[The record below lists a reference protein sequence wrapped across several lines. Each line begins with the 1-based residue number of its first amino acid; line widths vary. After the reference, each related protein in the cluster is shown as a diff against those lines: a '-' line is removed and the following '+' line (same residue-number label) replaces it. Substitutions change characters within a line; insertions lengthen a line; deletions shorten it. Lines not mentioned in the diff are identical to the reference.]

1 MSRQVPEEG
10 AVKGKGGKG
19 QHKERCMQ
27 AGRVHE
33 HAGAKQAEHAKRVK
47 GRARLKGRGRES
59 KKEKERERLS
69 ALGSQDTLV
78 TARQVSPGIDAS
90 AILTKHQRE
99 A

>member
-1 MSRQVPEEG
+1 MRRQVPEEG

-47 GRARLKGRGRES
+47 GRVRLKGRGRERARKR
-59 KKEKERERLS
+59 KKGR
-69 ALGSQDTLV
+69 D
-78 TARQVSPGIDAS
+78 
-90 AILTKHQRE
+90 
-99 A
+99 